1 MPEILTLDDLA
12 AFLKMTRGQVYT
24 MTRKRSQLRQEH
36 PLPVLRINGNLRFR
50 KADVEQW
57 LEKLAEVR
65 CD

>member
-24 MTRKRSQLRQEH
+24 MTRRRSQLRQEH

-57 LEKLAEVR
+57 LEKLAGVR